1 MRSGLKILEE
11 FILALIREFL
21 GADSV
26 SVGLSYDVNLKWHMP
41 ICAEICGAEPKYM
54 PFFGTTTERDLRK
67 KNPKHRNIYK
77 WHNAALW
84 IFSAKRAR

>member
-41 ICAEICGAEPKYM
+41 ICAEICGVEQKYM
-54 PFFGTTTERDLRK
+54 PFLGSSPSAISEIIQSTETYA
-67 KNPKHRNIYK
+67 N
-77 WHNAALW
+77 
-84 IFSAKRAR
+84 